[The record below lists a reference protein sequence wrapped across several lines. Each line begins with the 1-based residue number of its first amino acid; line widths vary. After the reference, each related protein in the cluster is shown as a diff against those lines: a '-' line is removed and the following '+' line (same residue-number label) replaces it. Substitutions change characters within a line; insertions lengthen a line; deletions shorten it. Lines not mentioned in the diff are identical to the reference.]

1 MGHWPKGCMEKKK
14 FAYDVEI
21 GTIMDY
27 VEDHFMLVIKDET
40 WSDEEIELIKK
51 GATLNF
57 CYTQDL
63 AIFVLEGGDID
74 SSDFYFNIQDCDLK
88 DEILEKELLDVELIL
103 VDGKNNVWYSKRKTL
118 SLEQSKIIL
127 DCLKKQAQ
135 VGFMPGEYE
144 VNIAGIQSAY
154 EPFELEKFSKVS
166 IKL

>member
-1 MGHWPKGCMEKKK
+1 MEKKK

-27 VEDHFMLVIKDET
+27 VEGHFMLVIKDET

-135 VGFMPGEYE
+135 VRFMPGEYE

>member
-1 MGHWPKGCMEKKK
+1 MEKKK

-166 IKL
+166 IKI

>member
-1 MGHWPKGCMEKKK
+1 MEKKK

-51 GATLNF
+51 G
-57 CYTQDL
+57 
-63 AIFVLEGGDID
+63 VLEGGDID

>member
-1 MGHWPKGCMEKKK
+1 MEKKK

-63 AIFVLEGGDID
+63 AIFVFEGGDID

>member
-1 MGHWPKGCMEKKK
+1 MEKKK
-14 FAYDVEI
+14 FVYDVEI

>member
-1 MGHWPKGCMEKKK
+1 MEKKK

-88 DEILEKELLDVELIL
+88 DEILEKESLDVELIL

>member
-1 MGHWPKGCMEKKK
+1 MEKKK

-103 VDGKNNVWYSKRKTL
+103 VAGKNNVWYSKRKTL

>member
-1 MGHWPKGCMEKKK
+1 MEKKK

-88 DEILEKELLDVELIL
+88 DEILKKELLDVELIL
-103 VDGKNNVWYSKRKTL
+103 VDGKNNVWYSKRKTS

>member
-1 MGHWPKGCMEKKK
+1 MEKKK

-27 VEDHFMLVIKDET
+27 VKDHFMLVIKDET

>member
-1 MGHWPKGCMEKKK
+1 MEKKK

-118 SLEQSKIIL
+118 SLERSKIIL

>member
-1 MGHWPKGCMEKKK
+1 MEKKK

-27 VEDHFMLVIKDET
+27 VENHFMLVIKDET

>member
-1 MGHWPKGCMEKKK
+1 MEKKK

-51 GATLNF
+51 EATLNF

>member
-1 MGHWPKGCMEKKK
+1 MEKKK
-14 FAYDVEI
+14 FTYDVEI

-127 DCLKKQAQ
+127 DYLKKQAQ

>member
-1 MGHWPKGCMEKKK
+1 MEKKK

-40 WSDEEIELIKK
+40 WSDEEIESIKK

>member
-1 MGHWPKGCMEKKK
+1 MEKKK

-135 VGFMPGEYE
+135 GGFMPGEYE

>member
-1 MGHWPKGCMEKKK
+1 MEKKK

-118 SLEQSKIIL
+118 SLEQSNIIL

>member
-1 MGHWPKGCMEKKK
+1 MEKKK

-74 SSDFYFNIQDCDLK
+74 SSDFYFNIQDCDFK

>member
-1 MGHWPKGCMEKKK
+1 MEKKK
-14 FAYDVEI
+14 FAYDIEI
-21 GTIMDY
+21 GAIMDY

-51 GATLNF
+51 GAVLNF

-74 SSDFYFNIQDCDLK
+74 SSDFYFNIQDCDFK

-103 VDGKNNVWYSKRKTL
+103 VDGKNDVCYSKRKTL
-118 SLEQSKIIL
+118 SLEQSKMIL

-135 VGFMPGEYE
+135 VEFMPGEYE
-144 VNIAGIQSAY
+144 VNITGIQSAY

-166 IKL
+166 MKL

>member
-1 MGHWPKGCMEKKK
+1 MEKKK

-88 DEILEKELLDVELIL
+88 DELLEKELLDVELIL

>member
-1 MGHWPKGCMEKKK
+1 MEKKK

-103 VDGKNNVWYSKRKTL
+103 VDGK
-118 SLEQSKIIL
+118 IM
-127 DCLKKQAQ
+127 
-135 VGFMPGEYE
+135 F
-144 VNIAGIQSAY
+144 GIQNVRPY
-154 EPFELEKFSKVS
+154 L
-166 IKL
+166 

>member
-1 MGHWPKGCMEKKK
+1 MEKKK
-14 FAYDVEI
+14 LAYDVEI

>member
-1 MGHWPKGCMEKKK
+1 MEKKK

-40 WSDEEIELIKK
+40 WSDEEIQLIKK

>member
-1 MGHWPKGCMEKKK
+1 MEKKK

-103 VDGKNNVWYSKRKTL
+103 VDGKNNIWYSKRKTL

>member
-1 MGHWPKGCMEKKK
+1 MEKKK

-154 EPFELEKFSKVS
+154 EPF
-166 IKL
+166 

>member
-1 MGHWPKGCMEKKK
+1 MEKKK

-144 VNIAGIQSAY
+144 VKTAGIQSAY

>member
-1 MGHWPKGCMEKKK
+1 MEKKK

-88 DEILEKELLDVELIL
+88 DEILKKELLDVELIL

>member
-1 MGHWPKGCMEKKK
+1 MEKKK

-127 DCLKKQAQ
+127 DCLKKQAK

-154 EPFELEKFSKVS
+154 EPFELDKFSKVS

>member
-1 MGHWPKGCMEKKK
+1 MEKKK

-88 DEILEKELLDVELIL
+88 DEIIEKELLDVELIL

>member
-1 MGHWPKGCMEKKK
+1 MEKKK

-40 WSDEEIELIKK
+40 WSDEETELIKK

>member
-1 MGHWPKGCMEKKK
+1 MEKKK

-21 GTIMDY
+21 GAIMDY

-118 SLEQSKIIL
+118 SLEQSKIVL

>member
-1 MGHWPKGCMEKKK
+1 MEKKK

-144 VNIAGIQSAY
+144 VNIAGVQSAY

>member
-1 MGHWPKGCMEKKK
+1 MEKKK

-63 AIFVLEGGDID
+63 AVFVLEGGDID

>member
-1 MGHWPKGCMEKKK
+1 MEKKK

-118 SLEQSKIIL
+118 SLEESKIIL

-154 EPFELEKFSKVS
+154 EPFELEKFLKVS

>member
-1 MGHWPKGCMEKKK
+1 MEKKK

-154 EPFELEKFSKVS
+154 EPFELEKYSKVS

>member
-1 MGHWPKGCMEKKK
+1 MEKKK

-154 EPFELEKFSKVS
+154 EPFGLEKFSKVS

>member
-1 MGHWPKGCMEKKK
+1 MEKKK

-127 DCLKKQAQ
+127 DCLKK
-135 VGFMPGEYE
+135 
-144 VNIAGIQSAY
+144 AGTGWIYAR
-154 EPFELEKFSKVS
+154 
-166 IKL
+166 

>member
-1 MGHWPKGCMEKKK
+1 MEKKK

-127 DCLKKQAQ
+127 DCLKKQ
-135 VGFMPGEYE
+135 
-144 VNIAGIQSAY
+144 VNMR
-154 EPFELEKFSKVS
+154 
-166 IKL
+166 